1 MTVELTAEMAQLWA
15 SLRPASPMHASTPQV
30 IQFVAAT
37 TGEGTST
44 VAREFARFAA
54 ARAQRP
60 VWLVESDLMAGVQH
74 RDIGEN
80 PQIYGPLGRQT
91 AASPDGSAFFTV
103 QPPALAPDG
112 RPWPAAR
119 YLVAFPVAHP
129 MGGPGFWVTRF
140 RREVLRPGQAPQLLP
155 TGEYWAALRRHA
167 EFIVIDSPSADHS
180 TAARTLAPL
189 VDTTVLVLAGDRGD
203 PTATT
208 QLKAALIEAGGQC
221 AGVVLNRAD
230 APQARKGRRS

>member
-1 MTVELTAEMAQLWA
+1 MVDLTQEMAQLWA
-15 SLRPASPMHASTPQV
+15 SLRPASPVHAPAPQV

-37 TGEGTST
+37 GGEGTST

-60 VWLVESDLMAGVQH
+60 VWLVESDLTAGVQYREISEH
-74 RDIGEN
+74 A
-80 PQIYGPLGRQT
+80 QAYGALGRQT
-91 AASPDGSAFFTV
+91 AASPDGSCFFTV

-129 MGGPGFWVTRF
+129 MGGGGFWVTRF
-140 RREVLRPGQAPQLLP
+140 RREALRPGQAVQLLAS
-155 TGEYWAALRRHA
+155 GDYWNALRRHA
-167 EFIVIDSPSADHS
+167 ELIVIDSPSADHS

-189 VDTTVLVLAGDRGD
+189 VDTTVLVMAEDRGD
-203 PTATT
+203 PAAAS
-208 QLKAALIEAGGQC
+208 QLKSALIEAGGRC
-221 AGVVLNRAD
+221 AGVVVNRAGAD
-230 APQARKGRRS
+230 AGARRGRSG